1 MMGWINIQL
10 IQWNMGVSE
19 QWFGYLNHFHLMMMM
34 MMMICWREL
43 PFRVPSLGLVSGRLE
58 TGESQGSGNSG
69 WSPPHVTFL
78 RFHGFNMLKNREKR
92 DDIWWSLRNQFSE
105 WKNMKIATMKFR
117 VFSQNGVPPC
127 FSGRRSWTRVWRLRS
142 FLAALPILRPGS
154 MEVSVNGATPKS
166 SIKHC

>member
-19 QWFGYLNHFHLMMMM
+19 QWFGYLNHFHLMM

-92 DDIWWSLRNQFSE
+92 DEIWWSLRNQFSE

-127 FSGRRSWTRVWRLRS
+127 FFWSQVL
-142 FLAALPILRPGS
+142 
-154 MEVSVNGATPKS
+154 NS
-166 SIKHC
+166 SLETSQFPCSTSNPQAWEYGGFCKWGYP